1 MTKMTESAQEAAEN
15 APKIGPV
22 PPRCWH
28 KFPCFFQRTDSGAHD
43 ACQIAS
49 HGHVSSSSMV
59 PLVLLLYV
67 YLWPETKS
75 KMPHTSP
82 AQILPLPLPRGPH
95 RALPPTPLRNRS
107 VASRYNVL
115 LHCSEQARVSPF
127 PLSLRP
133 LLLLLLLLLPLAL
146 ELLLELLEELDEL
159 EPLLLLDLDADLDRE
174 RTAIVPCLR
183 PKV

>member
-1 MTKMTESAQEAAEN
+1 MTLRVRFETWIMLGGDGLRRLGEASLGLE
-15 APKIGPV
+15 PERDFPRLPLEREEELERPRDLGV
-22 PPRCWH
+22 P
-28 KFPCFFQRTDSGAHD
+28 RTPFVLDLLVSFL
-43 ACQIAS
+43 
-49 HGHVSSSSMV
+49 SSSGD
-59 PLVLLLYV
+59 L
-67 YLWPETKS
+67 T
-75 KMPHTSP
+75 
-82 AQILPLPLPRGPH
+82 
-95 RALPPTPLRNRS
+95 
-107 VASRYNVL
+107 
-115 LHCSEQARVSPF
+115 F